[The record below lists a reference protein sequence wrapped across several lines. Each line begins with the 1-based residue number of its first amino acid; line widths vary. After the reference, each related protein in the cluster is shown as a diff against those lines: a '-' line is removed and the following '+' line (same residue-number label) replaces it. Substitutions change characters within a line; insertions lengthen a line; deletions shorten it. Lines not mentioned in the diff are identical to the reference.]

1 MQLTRQPPVLCCL
14 CAELPFAGWLLMLR
28 VELHMLAADRVGGN
42 LRPAVSHYDSH
53 LQVRQPQ
60 QERGFNVRLR
70 HGVRARKRFPALG
83 SYVRGIEPT
92 TAKV

>member
-1 MQLTRQPPVLCCL
+1 
-14 CAELPFAGWLLMLR
+14 MLR
-28 VELHMLAADRVGGN
+28 AELHMLAADRVDVN
-42 LRPAVSHYDSH
+42 LPPAASHYDSH

-70 HGVRARKRFPALG
+70 HGVRARKRFRALG
-83 SYVRGIEPT
+83 RYVRGIGPT